1 MDDRAGHGHGVHG
14 LRGDLP
20 EVFARDEALRAV
32 VPADCLGDAH
42 HEAAHDDGEVFLAA
56 VVADGLLDLGEAD
69 DVDGHAAA
77 ELRHDVRQLQH
88 LFLCQLGGIGIGE
101 EMDALDLHAALGDHI
116 ARDRGIDA
124 AREQHRRP
132 SARAGRQT
140 ARAGHRRTV
149 DIGRGL
155 ADLDVDGVI
164 RGMDIDRDIRE
175 FLGQTAADLLRD
187 LDGVEREALVRALGL
202 DLEALGHGQLV
213 AEIVTDGG
221 KDGVE
226 ILLARAAAAHLR
238 HAEDGAAGLPRT
250 VKIAVVGQRLDI
262 ERRLDD
268 RDLERAEL
276 RHAAAGDG
284 LELVL
289 KHAAVLPLQ
298 DDLAKLQ

>member
-1 MDDRAGHGHGVHG
+1 
-14 LRGDLP
+14 
-20 EVFARDEALRAV
+20 
-32 VPADCLGDAH
+32 
-42 HEAAHDDGEVFLAA
+42 
-56 VVADGLLDLGEAD
+56 
-69 DVDGHAAA
+69 
-77 ELRHDVRQLQH
+77 
-88 LFLCQLGGIGIGE
+88 
-101 EMDALDLHAALGDHI
+101 MDALDLHAALGDHI

-140 ARAGHRRTV
+140 ARAGHRRAV

-155 ADLDVDGVI
+155 ADFDVDGVI

-202 DLEALGHGQLV
+202 DLEAPGHGQLV
-213 AEIVTDGG
+213 AEIVADGG

-238 HAEDGAAGLPRT
+238 HAEDGAAGLPRAI
-250 VKIAVVGQRLDI
+250 KITVVGQRLHI

-268 RDLERAEL
+268 GDLERAEL